1 MCGISG
7 IVVTAHGSRRIEHAE
22 LLWRI
27 RRMGLFQ
34 FHRGP
39 DDWGEFV
46 TDGVAL
52 GHNRLAIL
60 DIEGGKQPMSISD
73 ELLHVVFNGEIYNF
87 LELRV
92 QLVKLGHL
100 FATDHSD
107 TEVIL
112 HGYRQWGVK
121 IFERL
126 EGMFAI
132 ALWDTAERRLIIARD
147 RLGIKPLYYSS
158 QGDIFTF
165 ASEPKAILASGLLES
180 TNLRAEAFAEY
191 FLLRAPAFGSFF
203 QSIGK
208 LPGGTWA
215 EWQDGVLNGPYTY
228 WTPKIMAQRPEEIRN
243 AIGQAVNSHLL
254 ADVPLGVFLSG
265 GVDSSL
271 VAALMAQQA
280 QGGEVH
286 AYSIGLDGDDL
297 DETPMARRVAEHLGI
312 SLHTRFVTAKDMLG
326 GLEKWCYVNDDP
338 VSDPSALALMLLCEH
353 ARNHGMKV
361 MLSGEGADELFG
373 GYNSYI
379 RFGTLA
385 KLGKLPASIFIKSAL
400 AQWRNKRDGD
410 YLCQSGKGFF
420 LGTAHPADH
429 GTRTGILLPDH
440 QWTVNG
446 LEATLAGWW
455 EETTVDYGKEPLRHA
470 MLMDQLFRL
479 PNDILPR
486 TDRASM
492 AWSLEARVPFLDRRV
507 VDVANSL
514 PDNACM
520 KLFPR
525 YTKTSLKSLVRQL
538 VPASVVDRP
547 KRGFDLPLGKWL
559 REDLAEVGFD
569 ALQKRNISGL
579 NYETIGKLWHA
590 HAVAETRYTPILW
603 AWLMLEQ
610 WHNKWVRSDLSY
622 HPPSVSSYNRGAF
635 DVLKG
640 SSGNFVQSKG

>member
-7 IVVTAHGSRRIEHAE
+7 IVTALGSRKIEHAE

-46 TDGVAL
+46 SDGIAF

-60 DIEGGKQPMSISD
+60 DIEGGKQPMSTSD

-87 LELRV
+87 SELRT
-92 QLVKLGHL
+92 QLVRLGHQ

-112 HGYRQWGVK
+112 HGYRQWGIKV
-121 IFERL
+121 FDRL

-132 ALWDTAERRLIIARD
+132 ALWNVAERRLIIARD

-158 QGDIFTF
+158 QGGVFCF
-165 ASEPKAILASGLLES
+165 ASEPKAILASGLLGAA
-180 TNLRAEAFAEY
+180 NLREEAFAEY
-191 FLLRAPAFGSFF
+191 FLLRAPVFGSFF
-203 QSIGK
+203 KSIDK
-208 LPGGTWA
+208 LPAGTWA
-215 EWQDGVLNGPYTY
+215 EWRDGSLHGPHQY
-228 WTPKIMAQRPEEIRN
+228 WSPRVSVHNPDEIRE
-243 AIGQAVNSHLL
+243 ALGRAVNSHLL

-265 GVDSSL
+265 GVDSSM
-271 VAALMAQQA
+271 VAALMAQ
-280 QGGEVH
+280 GREVH
-286 AYSIGLDGDDL
+286 AYNIGLDDKDL
-297 DETPMARRVAEHLGI
+297 DETPMASCVASHLGI
-312 SLHTRFVTAKDMLG
+312 SLHTRRVSAKDMLG

-353 ARNHGMKV
+353 ARDHGMKV

-385 KLGKLPASIFIKSAL
+385 KLGKLPASRFFKSVL
-400 AQWRNKRDGD
+400 AQWRSERDGD
-410 YLCQSGKGFF
+410 YLSQPGEGVF
-420 LGTAHPADH
+420 LGTAHPAGH
-429 GTRTGILLPDH
+429 GTRTGILSTGL
-440 QWTVNG
+440 QWTVNR
-446 LEATLAGWW
+446 LEATLADWW
-455 EETTVDYGKEPLRHA
+455 KETMADYGKEPLRHA
-470 MLMDQLFRL
+470 MLMDQHFRL

-492 AWSLEARVPFLDRRV
+492 AWSLEARVPFLDSRV
-507 VDVANSL
+507 VDVANAL
-514 PDNACM
+514 PDKACM
-520 KLFPR
+520 TLFPR
-525 YTKTSLKSLVRQL
+525 HTKTSLKSLVRQF

-569 ALQKRNISGL
+569 ALQKRNIPGL
-579 NYETIGKLWHA
+579 NYETIGKLWNA
-590 HAVAETRYTPILW
+590 HVVAETHFTPILW
-603 AWLMLEQ
+603 AWLMLEL
-610 WHNKWVRSDLSY
+610 WHNKWVRSNLSY
-622 HPPSVSSYNRGAF
+622 QLPAVSSYNRDAF
-635 DVLKG
+635 EVLKG
-640 SSGNFVQSKG
+640 SAGNYF